1 LEQSLEQHANLL
13 KNRDKASID
22 IIEANIRSGPL
33 AEAIARS
40 PQIERRRVSGPEQFE
55 REYRS
60 QSKPVILEGQLEHW
74 PALKNWSFEYLAS
87 KCGATPVV
95 VDSYNSSRARELPFG
110 EFVRMLESDAGPGQP
125 PLYLQ
130 EWLYQT
136 NCPFLSEDMPE
147 LAIAQYDFR
156 RILYGEKISTNHQLW
171 IGQRGAT
178 TRLHQDSYMID
189 VLHAQIVG
197 CKHWIVMSPQTA
209 VGPDSDGDFDFAG
222 MIENPDTRIMQCE
235 LQPGDVI
242 YLPAEWWHRIELKSD
257 SIGQGR
263 KCLDQANVQ
272 QHTRMR
278 LAELMALALNH
289 DHVKQ
294 THPELYKVVVLRT
307 RAWAKLLDIDLNKLR
322 Q

>member
-1 LEQSLEQHANLL
+1 LEQHANLL

-33 AEAIARS
+33 ADAIRRA
-40 PQIERRRVSGPEQFE
+40 PQIERRRISSPEQFE
-55 REYRS
+55 HEFRKP
-60 QSKPVILEGQLEHW
+60 SKPVILTGQLDHW
-74 PALKNWSFEYLAS
+74 PALKTWSFDYLAS
-87 KCGATPVV
+87 KCGSTLVV

-110 EFVRMLESDAGPGQP
+110 EFVRMLETNVGPDKP

-136 NCPFLSEDMPE
+136 NCAFLSEDMPE
-147 LAIAQYDFR
+147 LPIAQYDFR

-197 CKHWIVMSPQTA
+197 DKHWIVMSPQTA
-209 VGPDSDGDFDFAG
+209 VGSDGDGGFDFAS
-222 MIENPDTRIMQCE
+222 MVENPETQILQCV

-242 YLPAEWWHRIELKSD
+242 YLPAEWWHRIELMSD

>member
-1 LEQSLEQHANLL
+1 LKQPANLL

-22 IIEANIRSGPL
+22 IIEANIRTGPL
-33 AEAIARS
+33 ADAIRKA
-40 PQIERRRVSGPEQFE
+40 PEIERRRISSPEVFE
-55 REYRS
+55 HEFRN
-60 QSKPVILEGQLEHW
+60 QSKPVILEGQLDHW
-74 PALKNWSFEYLAS
+74 PALKTWSFEYLAA
-87 KCGATPVV
+87 KCGSTPVV

-110 EFVRMLESDAGPGQP
+110 EFVGMLKANIGPNKP

-136 NCPFLSEDMPE
+136 KCAFLSEDMPE
-147 LAIAQYDFR
+147 LPIAQYDFR

-197 CKHWIVMSPQTA
+197 DKHWIVMSPETA
-209 VGPDSDGDFDFAG
+209 VGPDGDGGFDFAG
-222 MIENPDTRIMQCE
+222 MVENPETLMMQCV
-235 LQPGDVI
+235 LRPGDVI
-242 YLPAEWWHRIELKSD
+242 YLPAEWWHRIELMSD

-272 QHTRMR
+272 QHNRMR

-289 DHVKQ
+289 DYVKQ
-294 THPELYKVVVLRT
+294 AHPELYKVVVLRT
-307 RAWAKLLDIDLNKLR
+307 QAWAKLLDIDLNKLR